1 MMEAVMQSEVTSNQV
16 VEPITPVG
24 ASPLRGERSRLRP
37 VRGETPRAARGAAMI
52 FVILCAAVV
61 IFQLALAFGAPWGAY
76 AMGGSTPGTYPST
89 MRVAAIVQAAFLV
102 IMALLV
108 LARAGLALPSWS
120 RVSRWAI
127 WLVVAASA
135 ITLFLNLIT
144 PSSGE
149 RAVWAPVI
157 AVLFAS
163 SLMVAVL
170 TRPRRRR

>member
-1 MMEAVMQSEVTSNQV
+1 MKNEVISNQV
-16 VEPITPVG
+16 VGPSPAG
-24 ASPLRGERSRLRP
+24 ASSLRKERSRERP
-37 VRGETPRAARGAAMI
+37 ARGQTARAARFAAMT
-52 FVILCAAVV
+52 FVVLGVAVV
-61 IFQLALAFGAPWGAY
+61 IFQLALASGAPWGAY
-76 AMGGSTPGTYPST
+76 AMGGSTPGTYPPS
-89 MRVAAIVQAAFLV
+89 MRVAAIVQAALLV
-102 IMALLV
+102 TMALVV

-120 RVSRWAI
+120 RISRWAI
-127 WLVVAASA
+127 WLVVASSA

-170 TRPRRRR
+170 TRPKRH